1 MVLLFAVAV
10 AETQQASQWN
20 NGGRSVVFRGVSA
33 PFAGA
38 GVRDRRSLFRVVQ
51 FAGIFD

>member
-10 AETQQASQWN
+10 AETQQASHWN

-38 GVRDRRSLFRVVQ
+38 EVRDRRTLFRVVQ
-51 FAGIFD
+51 IVGFFD